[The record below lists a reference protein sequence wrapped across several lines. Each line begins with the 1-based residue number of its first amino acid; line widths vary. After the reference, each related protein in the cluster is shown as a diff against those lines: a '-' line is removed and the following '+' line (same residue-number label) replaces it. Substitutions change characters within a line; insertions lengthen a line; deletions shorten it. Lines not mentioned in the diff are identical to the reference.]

1 MHCRTPRSLSRS
13 NSRTTEPPN
22 HRTLLLLSALIAAW
36 ALLVPELARAGL
48 PLSEEALPRLET
60 VDLFQP
66 GEPAILYAD
75 GGEPF
80 AVLGDFRIFV
90 PLARIPKVLRDAVV
104 AVEDAR
110 FFQHGAVDLQG
121 MARAALRNLTA
132 GRIAEGGS
140 TITQQLAKTLFL
152 TNERTLARKM
162 KEVQLARELE
172 RRYSKEKILEM
183 YLNAVYF
190 GHGAYGVEA
199 AARTFFSKG
208 VADLTLSEAALLAG
222 LPKAPS
228 SSSPITNPQRAKA
241 RRNHVLA
248 RMVETKMIAPGR
260 ARSAQREPVRTR
272 PLLAARGMAPYFA
285 DYLQKQLEAELG
297 PAAVARGGLRVY
309 TTLNLRR
316 QRAAME
322 ALRDGIRAAEA
333 HGENRG
339 AGRERG
345 KARAAGAGGPRL
357 EGALVALDPRTGEIQ
372 AMVGGSDYARSQ
384 FNRAVQSRRQ
394 PGSAF
399 KPFVY
404 AAALEAGLPLTTLLD
419 DVPVAYPAGPGRGL
433 GMWAPENYDRR
444 YRGRVTM
451 RQALEESINVP
462 TVRLLEMVGV
472 DGVLDVAGRMGIA
485 STLRRDLSLGL
496 GTSEVTLLELTSA
509 YGVIAA
515 RGVRAPAG
523 AVRHVVGP
531 GGEVR
536 LARRPEPERVL
547 SEEVGFLLTSL
558 LQGVIERG
566 TGRRAQALGRPAAG
580 KTGTSQD
587 ATDLWFVG
595 FTPSLVAGVWV
606 GYDSPRSLGTHETG
620 GRVAVP
626 IWTDFMGR
634 ALRGTEPAPFQQP
647 EGVYA
652 ALVNPRTGQAVAPS
666 DPEGFPEF
674 FLRDHGPA
682 PPGAMRP
689 APVSRLAGPN
699 PPGPGDDVIPPWGPR
714 Q

>member
-1 MHCRTPRSLSRS
+1 MVALSPPRLWPRAAAAAALVAACVLW
-13 NSRTTEPPN
+13 PPF
-22 HRTLLLLSALIAAW
+22 
-36 ALLVPELARAGL
+36 PARAAL
-48 PLSEEALPRLET
+48 PLPEDALPRLET
-60 VDLFQP
+60 ADLFQP
-66 GEPAILYAD
+66 GEPAVLSAD
-75 GGEPF
+75 DGEPF
-80 AVLGDFRIFV
+80 AVLGDFRVFL

-152 TNERTLARKM
+152 TNERTLSRKM

-208 VADLTLSEAALLAG
+208 VAELTLAEAALLAG

-228 SSSPITNPQRAKA
+228 RSSPITFPQRAKA
-241 RRNHVLA
+241 RRDHVLA
-248 RMVETKMIAPGR
+248 RMVEAKMISPAR
-260 ARSAQREPVRTR
+260 ARMAQREPVRTR
-272 PLLAARGMAPYFA
+272 PFFPARGIAPSFA
-285 DYLQKQLEAELG
+285 DYVQKQLEAEVG
-297 PAAVARGGLRVY
+297 PAAVARGGLRVS
-309 TTLNLRR
+309 TTLNLRL
-316 QRAAME
+316 QRAATE
-322 ALRDGIRAAEA
+322 ALRNGVRAAQA
-333 HGENRG
+333 SGAAGTAGARG
-339 AGRERG
+339 RGG
-345 KARAAGAGGPRL
+345 KAGAQGAAGAGL
-357 EGALVALDPRTGEIQ
+357 EGALIALDPRSGEIQ
-372 AMVGGSDYARSQ
+372 AMVGGLDYGRSQ

-404 AAALEAGLPLTTLLD
+404 TAAIEGGLPLTTLLD
-419 DVPVAYPAGPGRGL
+419 DVPVTYPAGWGRSHGT
-433 GMWAPENYDRR
+433 WSPENYDRR
-444 YRGRVTM
+444 FRGRVTM
-451 RQALEESINVP
+451 REALEESINVP
-462 TVRLLEMVGV
+462 TVRLLDIVGV
-472 DGVLDVAGRMGIA
+472 DTVLDVAGRMGIPGP
-485 STLRRDLSLGL
+485 LRRDLTLAL

-509 YGVIAA
+509 YGVIAN
-515 RGVRAPAG
+515 RGIRVPPT
-523 AVRHVVGP
+523 AVRQVVGA

-536 LARRPEPERVL
+536 PDRRPAAERVL
-547 SEEVGFLLTSL
+547 SEEVAFLMTSL

-595 FTPSLVAGVWV
+595 FTPSLVAGVWL
-606 GYDSPRSLGTHETG
+606 GYDTPRSIGSHETG

-626 IWTDFMGR
+626 IWTDFMRR
-634 ALRGTEPAPFQQP
+634 ALGGTEPVPFQQP
-647 EGVYA
+647 DGIYT
-652 ALVNPRTGQAVAPS
+652 ALVDPRTGEALPPGGS
-666 DPEGFPEF
+666 EGFAEF
-674 FLRDHGPA
+674 FLRGRGPLPVPSGPPRPGSVSSPAVPA
-682 PPGAMRP
+682 PAGA
-689 APVSRLAGPN
+689 AN
-699 PPGPGDDVIPPWGPR
+699 DVIPPWGARP
-714 Q
+714 